1 LYNKHNHSLAET
13 EIYNAMTDQWTLV
26 APLPLPHSEGG
37 SACYDGKLFV
47 VRTSGNRS
55 ARVNSRA

>member
-1 LYNKHNHSLAET
+1 
-13 EIYNAMTDQWTLV
+13 MTDQWTLV